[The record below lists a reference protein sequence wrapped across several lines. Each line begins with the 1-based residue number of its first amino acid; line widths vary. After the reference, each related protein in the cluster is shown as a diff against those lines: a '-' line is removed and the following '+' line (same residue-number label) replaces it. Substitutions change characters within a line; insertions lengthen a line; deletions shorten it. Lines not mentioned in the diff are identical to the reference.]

1 MKLRIW
7 IVIAAVGVL
16 PAGEALCAESSK
28 SQEASSQ
35 DAVGWLNRIASSAA
49 EKTFSGIYIHQYGS
63 RMETSRVTHVVD
75 ESGEQEKLET
85 LDGPL
90 REIIRKNDEITCY
103 IPDAKLMRIDRK
115 RARKFFPA
123 LLSNVPN
130 IVENYSAKLGSV
142 DRVAGFDCQVVIL
155 EPKDN
160 LRFGHQFCAETNT
173 GLLLRATML
182 SDKTDVLE
190 QFAFT
195 QLAIGT
201 SINRD
206 LLKPSYSDKKGGWQT
221 DKSALKEAR
230 QLDSGWNVK
239 LLPSGFKKILEVKR
253 SMSGHSEPVIQQIYS
268 DGLASV
274 SVFIESTKP
283 GDKVH
288 TGLIQQ
294 GNYNL
299 YVRPLDDQSYSVKV
313 LGEVPRMALQ
323 QIGNSLV
330 NQQQRR

>member
-1 MKLRIW
+1 MKLRSL

-16 PAGEALCAESSK
+16 PVGEVLCAENSK
-28 SQEASSQ
+28 PQDGSIQ
-35 DAVGWLNRIASSAA
+35 DAVNWLNRIAGSAT

-63 RMETSRVTHVVD
+63 RMETSRVTHMVD
-75 ESGEQEKLET
+75 DSGEQEKLET
-85 LDGPL
+85 LDGPP

-103 IPDAKLMRIDRK
+103 IPDAKLMRVDRK
-115 RARKFFPA
+115 RARKFFPG

-130 IVENYSAKLGSV
+130 IVENYSAKLGGI
-142 DRVAGFDCQVVIL
+142 DRVAGFDCQVIIL
-155 EPKDN
+155 DPKDN
-160 LRFGHQFCAETNT
+160 FRFGHQFCAEMNT

-195 QLAIGT
+195 QLAIGGPV
-201 SINRD
+201 NRD
-206 LLKPSYSDKKGGWQT
+206 LLKSSYGDKKGGWQT
-221 DKSALKEAR
+221 DKSALKEGR
-230 QLDSGWNVK
+230 QVDSGWSAK
-239 LLPSGFKKILEVKR
+239 SLPSGFKKILEIKR
-253 SMSGHSEPVIQQIYS
+253 TMSGHSEPVIHQIYS

-299 YVRPLDDQSYSVKV
+299 YVRPLEDQPYSVKV
-313 LGEVPRMALQ
+313 LGEVPRTALQ

-330 NQQQRR
+330 NQRR